1 MNNNSSVTSQSSN
14 EVNLNEI
21 IKPYI
26 QKWIWFVISLLV
38 AIALAFLYFKRTVSI
53 YNIQS
58 TILIKDAKKSSGDY
72 GMLSELSGLNSMG
85 TTSIDNEIEVLKSKK
100 LMGDVVTQLGIQT
113 SVFAKDGMKEKEL
126 YMATSPVIVRVINEK
141 KFENTI
147 ISPLNLTI
155 KGDKIALT
163 SENLKGSIHTTF
175 NKTINLP
182 YANIIITKNKG
193 FISDGKDLEELNIK
207 YSKKEIT
214 VANLQKI
221 TNIKLVEKEATV
233 ISLSINYANRE
244 KAKAILNTLINV
256 YNMDAIK
263 DKNSESM
270 RTKEFIDERIALI
283 SDELGQVEGQKEQ
296 FKVANKITD
305 IAAEASL
312 SLQASAE
319 SNARLIENATQM
331 QLTSDLMSYLTHQ
344 GANQTLPTNIGLG
357 DQEAGS
363 AITIYNQLILER
375 NRLLENATPQNPL
388 VIDLTKKINVLKS
401 SITDG
406 LNKSRD
412 ALLLTKNQLENEKG
426 IVSSKIAKIPALEK
440 MFRGI
445 DRQQQVKE
453 SLYLLLLQKREETAI
468 SLAVTAPKARIVDY
482 AYSSEKPVSPKK
494 MVVLMTMMFLGFC
507 VPFSIIYLKKLLN
520 SKISN
525 KKDIEKMSST
535 SIVGEIPQLERKDN
549 DLVQQNDVSPISEAF
564 RILRTNMIYMLAKK
578 EKGNI
583 IFVTSTVKGEGKTFV
598 AINLALTLASASKR
612 VLLIG
617 SDIRNP
623 QLQRYDTDKKHATG
637 LSEYLYD
644 EHLNVESIINASTF
658 NKNCDIIYS
667 GAIPPN
673 PVELFSNGRYE
684 KLLEQVNSSYD
695 YIILD
700 TAPLMLVTDS
710 FLISE
715 LADVTLYVVRSKV
728 TETNLIEFANH
739 QIDAKKIK
747 NVGFVLN
754 DVSKA
759 NFGYGSKYGY
769 GYSATEKT
777 FFEKL
782 KEKF

>member
-1 MNNNSSVTSQSSN
+1 MNNNLPVTNQPST
-14 EVNLNEI
+14 ELNLNEI
-21 IKPYI
+21 IKPYM
-26 QKWIWFVISLLV
+26 QKWIWFVISLII
-38 AIALAFLYFKRTVSI
+38 AIALAFLYFKRTVSV

-58 TILIKDAKKSSGDY
+58 TILIKDAKRSSSDY
-72 GMLSELSGLNSMG
+72 GMLSDLSGLNAMG
-85 TTSIDNEIEVLKSKK
+85 TSSIDNEIEVLKSKK
-100 LMGDVVTQLGIQT
+100 LMNDVVTQLGIQT

-126 YMATSPVIVRVINEK
+126 YMASSPVIVRVINDK
-141 KFENTI
+141 KFEDPI
-147 ISPLNLTI
+147 HPLNLEI
-155 KGDKIALT
+155 KGDKITLT
-163 SENLKGSIHTTF
+163 SANLKNPLQATF
-175 NKTINLP
+175 NKTIGLP
-182 YANIIITKNKG
+182 YANIIITKNKD
-193 FISDGKDLEELNIK
+193 FVSDDEELEELKIT
-207 YSKKEIT
+207 YSKKEVIVT
-214 VANLQKI
+214 NLQKI

-233 ISLSINYANRE
+233 ISLSINYANQE

-256 YNMDAIK
+256 YNLDAIK

-270 RTKEFIDERIALI
+270 RTKEFIDERISLI

-305 IAAEASL
+305 ITAEASL
-312 SLQASAE
+312 SLQASAAAD
-319 SNARLIENATQM
+319 ARIVENATQL
-331 QLTSDLMSYLTHQ
+331 QLTSDLMSYFTRQ

-388 VIDLTKKINVLKS
+388 VVDITKRINVLKS

-406 LNKSRD
+406 LTKSRD
-412 ALLLTKNQLENEKG
+412 ALLLTKYQLENEKG
-426 IVSSKIAKIPALEK
+426 KFSSKIAKIPALEK

-445 DRQQQVKE
+445 DRQQQIKE

-494 MVVLMTMMFLGFC
+494 MVVLIMMMFLGFC
-507 VPFSIIYLKKLLN
+507 VPFALIYLRELLN
-520 SKISN
+520 NKIRS
-525 KKDIEKMSST
+525 KKDIEKRSST
-535 SIVGEIPQLERKDN
+535 TIVGEIPQLERKDN
-549 DLVQQNDVSPISEAF
+549 DLVQQNDVTPISEAF
-564 RILRTNMIYMLAKK
+564 RILRTNMIYMLPKK
-578 EKGNI
+578 EKGNV

-598 AINLALTLASASKR
+598 AINLALTLASTNKR
-612 VLLIG
+612 VIIIG
-617 SDIRNP
+617 SDVRNP
-623 QLQRYDTDKKHATG
+623 QLQRYDPDKKFATG

-644 EHLNVESIINASTF
+644 EHLNLESIINTSTF

-673 PVELFSNGRYE
+673 PVELLSNGRYQQ
-684 KLLEQVNSSYD
+684 LIEQLNDTYD
-695 YIILD
+695 YILLD

-739 QIDAKKIK
+739 QIDAKKIR

-759 NFGYGSKYGY
+759 NFGYGNKYGY

-782 KEKF
+782 KDKF

>member
-26 QKWIWFVISLLV
+26 QKWIWFVISLIV
-38 AIALAFLYFKRTVSI
+38 AIALAFLYFKRTVSV
-53 YNIQS
+53 YSIQS
-58 TILIKDAKKSSGDY
+58 TILIKDAKRSSSDY
-72 GMLSELSGLNSMG
+72 GMLSDLSGLNAMG
-85 TTSIDNEIEVLKSKK
+85 TSSIDNEIEVLKSKK
-100 LMGDVVTQLGIQT
+100 LMNDVVTQLGIQT

-126 YMATSPVIVRVINEK
+126 YMTTSPIIVRVINEK
-141 KFENTI
+141 KFENPI
-147 ISPLNLTI
+147 NPLNLMI
-155 KGDKIALT
+155 KGDKITLT
-163 SENLKGSIHTTF
+163 SENLKGPINTTF

-182 YANIIITKNKG
+182 YANIIITKNKDYVPEG
-193 FISDGKDLEELNIK
+193 DELEDLNIQ
-207 YSKKEIT
+207 YAKKEIT
-214 VANLQKI
+214 VSNFQKI
-221 TNIKLVEKEATV
+221 TDIKLVEKEATV
-233 ISLSINYANRE
+233 ISLSINYANRD

-270 RTKEFIDERIALI
+270 RTKEFIDERISLI

-312 SLQASAE
+312 SLQASAA
-319 SNARLIENATQM
+319 SDAKLIENATQLE
-331 QLTSDLMSYLTHQ
+331 LTTDLMSYFTRQ

-357 DQEAGS
+357 NQEAGS
-363 AITIYNQLILER
+363 AIIIYNQLILER

-388 VIDLTKKINVLKS
+388 VIDLTKRINVLKS

-412 ALLLTKNQLENEKG
+412 ALLLTKYQLENEKG
-426 IVSSKIAKIPALEK
+426 KFSSKIAKIPALEK

-445 DRQQQVKE
+445 DRQQQIKE

-494 MVVLMTMMFLGFC
+494 MVVLIMMMFLGFC
-507 VPFSIIYLKKLLN
+507 VPFAIIYLKELLN
-520 SKISN
+520 NKIRS
-525 KKDIEKMSST
+525 KKDIEKRSST
-535 SIVGEIPQLERKDN
+535 TIVGEIPQLERKDN

-564 RILRTNMIYMLAKK
+564 RILRTNMIYMLPKK

-598 AINLALTLASASKR
+598 AINLALTLASANKK

-617 SDIRNP
+617 SDVRNP
-623 QLQRYDTDKKHATG
+623 QLQRYDADKKYAIG

-644 EHLNVESIINASTF
+644 EHLNVESIINTSTF

-673 PVELFSNGRYE
+673 PVELLSNGRYE
-684 KLLEQVNSSYD
+684 KLLEQVKSSYD

-710 FLISE
+710 FLISD

-728 TETNLIEFANH
+728 TETNIIEFANH

-759 NFGYGSKYGY
+759 NFGYGNKYGY

-777 FFEKL
+777 FLEKL
-782 KEKF
+782 KDKF